1 MGGGGGGPAEI
12 VGGAATP
19 GAGFSLSPT
28 GPGYRFPS
36 AGVPGQPAPANQNY
50 QQQQF
55 EGLRQQ
61 GYSDEEIARILDL
74 TPQEVQ
80 AMQGEMESTATT
92 GTPNTGGDYYE
103 EGYDEG

>member
-1 MGGGGGGPAEI
+1 M
-12 VGGAATP
+12 
-19 GAGFSLSPT
+19 
-28 GPGYRFPS
+28 
-36 AGVPGQPAPANQNY
+36 
-50 QQQQF
+50 
-55 EGLRQQ
+55 RQQ